1 MKKSRPPI
9 FSKSNVG
16 APFRQKRARKS
27 FQKCF
32 LTRRSSVKQQK
43 QNRCPS
49 DRPWQRSFWPN
60 TTTNQQYRG
69 TSLSMKIIASSLC
82 NFILVDCCIVA
93 SFLDLVKNTSPWPCW
108 PWQLR
113 FPDGIT
119 SNPTDTCRINQ
130 VEYKLKSDATR
141 FFLICFFLIEIH
153 RQNAMVEVDDDRRE
167 VSLLFVVGCS
177 TYLTLSKIVCDHES

>member
-1 MKKSRPPI
+1 VHCANSNLLVIYSCRKVAPQF

-27 FQKCF
+27 FQKRF
-32 LTRRSSVKQQK
+32 LTRRLSVIQQK
-43 QNRCPS
+43 QNRCTS

-69 TSLSMKIIASSLC
+69 MSLSMKIIASSLC

-93 SFLDLVKNTSPWPCW
+93 SFLDLVKNTPPWPCW

-113 FPDGIT
+113 FRDGIT
-119 SNPTDTCRINQ
+119 SNSTDTCRIDQ
-130 VEYKLKSDATR
+130 VEYKLNNDVTR
-141 FFLICFFLIEIH
+141 FF
-153 RQNAMVEVDDDRRE
+153 
-167 VSLLFVVGCS
+167 
-177 TYLTLSKIVCDHES
+177 